1 MDMTLDMTS
10 YIIATRP
17 WSFTAAAIPILLTAA
32 VTRTPILS
40 LEVLQALAVGIFV
53 QAGANLTNTYYDFIN
68 GIDTKDNPA
77 DSSIVEGKVSKRAV
91 FFLSYLCYAAGIFLA
106 SPVLIKTDLN
116 DRMIVIFAVG
126 LILAYFYTAKPVG
139 LKYMALGDITIF
151 LCFGPLLMQFTSL
164 LLTGDINKNIYV
176 YSVPIGLYTE
186 AILHANNARD
196 IKADSKAG
204 ATTLATL
211 VGKDLSYV
219 FYQMLFV
226 SAYLGAVAIALWHN
240 WGVVASLA
248 TVPLSANL
256 VSLYKAGKM
265 QELPE
270 ETAKAHLPFGITML
284 LGILFTHRGA
294 LSLLQ
299 S

>member
-1 MDMTLDMTS
+1 MAA
-10 YIIATRP
+10 YIIAARP

-32 VTRTPILS
+32 VTKSPILS
-40 LEVLQALAVGIFV
+40 LEVLQALCIGIFV
-53 QAGANLTNTYYDFIN
+53 QAGANLTNTYYDFVN
-68 GIDTKDNPA
+68 GVDTKDNPA
-77 DSSIVEGKVSKRAV
+77 DSSIVEGKVTKNAV
-91 FFLSYLCYAAGIFLA
+91 FFLSYLCYAVGVFLA
-106 SPVLIKTDLN
+106 SPVLIETNLN
-116 DRMIVIFAVG
+116 DRIILIFAGG
-126 LILAYFYTAKPVG
+126 LALAYFYTAKPVG

-164 LLTGDINKNIYV
+164 FLTGEVRDDIYL

-211 VGKDLSYV
+211 VGKDFSYI

-226 SAYLGAVAIALWHN
+226 SAYLGVMAIALWHH
-240 WGVVASLA
+240 WGVIASLL
-248 TVPLSANL
+248 TVPLTANL
-256 VSLYKAGKM
+256 VSLYKSGKM

-270 ETAKAHLPFGITML
+270 ETAKAHLPFGITMI
-284 LGILFTHRGA
+284 LGILFTEEGA
-294 LSLLQ
+294 LSRMQ
-299 S
+299 